1 MTTRVAVS
9 VNGEG
14 STPEGES
21 FTASCALTFDDE
33 PSSIQGADAIENCV
47 GCIIGACRRIVAEEL
62 MKEEHGLW
70 YEQEVARIARETD
83 QDADEL
89 SSL

>member
-62 MKEEHGLW
+62 MKEEKAQSSIGSK
-70 YEQEVARIARETD
+70 RESKGV
-83 QDADEL
+83 Q
-89 SSL
+89 SIQ